1 MTNPVHPAHPP
12 VRHRASLPLLLAM
25 CMALAAC
32 GDGNYVQGPAPTP
45 TPTPTPTPSPTP
57 APTTIAF
64 SFAAPDASWTSSYA
78 DYSLGQEG
86 SIGFATRYE
95 ELPAPLQTLRGL
107 RHQSLNVSDDVF
119 MYIHRAIDG
128 LRPATRYRLTLSV
141 TLATDAPPGCPG
153 AGGAPG
159 EAVVVKTGLLAI
171 PPANRIVGGTMVR
184 PAFDIGAQ
192 SQAGADSVV
201 IGNIAKQ
208 ASPCGPTDYETKTL
222 ATNAAGFEARSDANG
237 RLWLFIGTD
246 SGYEGHTALYYL
258 HGLAT
263 LTPL

>member
-1 MTNPVHPAHPP
+1 MTHPVRPAHPP
-12 VRHRASLPLLLAM
+12 ARYRVGLPILLAA
-25 CMALAAC
+25 CLALAGC

-45 TPTPTPTPSPTP
+45 TPTPTPSPTH

-95 ELPAPLQTLRGL
+95 ELPVPLQALRGL
-107 RHQSLNVSDDVF
+107 RHQSRNVSDDVF
-119 MYIHRAIDG
+119 MYVHRAVDG
-128 LRPATRYRLTLSV
+128 LRPSARYRLTLSV
-141 TLATDAPPGCPG
+141 TLATDAPPGCAG
-153 AGGAPG
+153 VGGAPG
-159 EAVVVKTGLLAI
+159 EAVVVKTGLLAA

-192 SQAGADSVV
+192 SQPGADSVV

-208 ASPCGPTDYETKTL
+208 TGPCSPTDYETKTL
-222 ATNAAGFEARSDANG
+222 TTNAAGFEARSDANG